1 MRRPA
6 SRHLVA
12 LGLALVLVQPTGA
25 WAHGG
30 SELSTL
36 SALPVALSVA
46 VPAGL
51 LVSGAAF
58 TVIAVQ
64 GASDASVWVLE
75 RASDGARFSLHLSAG
90 ASAVVGG
97 TVVVSAVAA
106 GWVLSAAGEAL
117 CFIPNELGRALLH
130 DERLTW

>member
-30 SELSTL
+30 SALST
-36 SALPVALSVA
+36 
-46 VPAGL
+46 
-51 LVSGAAF
+51 
-58 TVIAVQ
+58 
-64 GASDASVWVLE
+64 
-75 RASDGARFSLHLSAG
+75 LSAG

-97 TVVVSAVAA
+97 TVVVSTVAA